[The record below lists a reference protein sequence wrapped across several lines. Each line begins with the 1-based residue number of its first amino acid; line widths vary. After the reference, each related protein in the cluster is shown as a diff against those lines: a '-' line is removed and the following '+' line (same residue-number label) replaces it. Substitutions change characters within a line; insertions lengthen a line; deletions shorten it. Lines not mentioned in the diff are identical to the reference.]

1 MVNLSWD
8 MYTMMHKKTE
18 IYQFDSAIKQ
28 KSVYIIWILHY
39 IICSPRW
46 AVTSFRVCINETVN
60 RYKKMVSA
68 TLNHYKGGVRMG
80 LQNMSVLVCTLIFM
94 YAFWKWRWLWRV
106 CVRRFRDVS
115 ELEEAIKQG
124 GHREP
129 LHYIRSHQWI
139 WPQHHPDL
147 QPTHVGEAGDGVKM
161 RTWFPG
167 LLCSSP
173 IQNMFQRGR

>member
-1 MVNLSWD
+1 MHGEFAMRYVYNDAQKDWNISIWFSHKAKVSIYHLNLTLHH
-8 MYTMMHKKTE
+8 MFATMSCNKLKWN
-18 IYQFDSAIKQ
+18 I
-28 KSVYIIWILHY
+28 
-39 IICSPRW
+39 
-46 AVTSFRVCINETVN
+46 
-60 RYKKMVSA
+60 KKMVSA

-80 LQNMSVLVCTLIFM
+80 LQNMSVLVCPLIFM

-106 CVRRFRDVS
+106 CVQRFRDVS
-115 ELEEAIKQG
+115 ELEEATKQG

-129 LHYIRSHQWI
+129 LHCIRSHQWI

-167 LLCSSP
+167 LLCSSS